1 MAEGAYGRSIQP
13 DASNVADDVAPHVQ
27 ANWSLQQS
35 RSLLGGDEPKQES
48 SQLSAGSLQQQA
60 PTPRLWRLPLPKL
73 KSLIRPWSTPEG
85 STTRTDFEESSPAQT
100 PQQKVAHTPSTTSS
114 NSATSEQELRGS
126 SEASPCT
133 HADSENKFGNDKLV
147 RKSVPKLN
155 LFGSS
160 ACRVFKRTQDKDS
173 VDGQSQ
179 LPAVSGKVTCDSN
192 QVVHAQQ
199 RSQQWEDK
207 VAAQGIQS
215 DPVWEDESHVVDVPQ
230 SHAYNQQAC
239 ATVST
244 EAGQQLADQDCG
256 KESDLEEGEFYD
268 ADGNNDTAVECGH
281 EVEEGQLEVE
291 EGEITEASL
300 PATSSTPASPRITP
314 GFTSIK
320 LKHCN

>member
-1 MAEGAYGRSIQP
+1 M
-13 DASNVADDVAPHVQ
+13 
-27 ANWSLQQS
+27 
-35 RSLLGGDEPKQES
+35 
-48 SQLSAGSLQQQA
+48 
-60 PTPRLWRLPLPKL
+60 
-73 KSLIRPWSTPEG
+73 
-85 STTRTDFEESSPAQT
+85 
-100 PQQKVAHTPSTTSS
+100 
-114 NSATSEQELRGS
+114 
-126 SEASPCT
+126 
-133 HADSENKFGNDKLV
+133 
-147 RKSVPKLN
+147 
-155 LFGSS
+155 
-160 ACRVFKRTQDKDS
+160 
-173 VDGQSQ
+173 DGQSQ
-179 LPAVSGKVTCDSN
+179 LPAVSGKVTCDHN

-215 DPVWEDESHVVDVPQ
+215 DPVWEDESHVDVPQ

-244 EAGQQLADQDCG
+244 EAVQQLADQDCG

-300 PATSSTPASPRITP
+300 PATSSASPRITP